1 MLGAAPHPVQS
12 LLPSRFGQTPEHL
25 FAYRLS
31 PRRGRWDPHM
41 TCTAETV
48 GGPLNTHGL
57 RAAVDTISVSERVG
71 SFRYL
76 RAEGRWEW
84 SDAVA
89 QIHGYAPGQVQ
100 PTTALVMSHK
110 HPDDAANV
118 ARLIEA
124 MTGQGRPFSSRH
136 RIIDT
141 RGHIHPV
148 VVIAEKL
155 CDGDGAV
162 IGTRGLYVDL
172 SDVDDGATVEDAIA
186 DFTEHRAVIEQAK
199 GVLMM
204 TYGISSERA
213 FDILV
218 WRSQETNTKLRTL
231 VEQII
236 NDFTAHLRVPRDVR
250 EHADHLLLTAHRRV
264 HAPLRPIDSRSDA
277 C

>member
-1 MLGAAPHPVQS
+1 MG
-12 LLPSRFGQTPEHL
+12 
-25 FAYRLS
+25 
-31 PRRGRWDPHM
+31 
-41 TCTAETV
+41 
-48 GGPLNTHGL
+48 
-57 RAAVDTISVSERVG
+57 ERVG

-76 RAEGRWEW
+76 RAADRWEW

-89 QIHGYAPGQVQ
+89 HIHGYAPGQVQ

-136 RIIDT
+136 RIVDT

-148 VVIAEKL
+148 VVIGERL
-155 CDGDGAV
+155 CDGDGTV
-162 IGTRGLYVDL
+162 IGSQGLYVDL

-204 TYGISSERA
+204 TYAISAERA

-218 WRSQETNTKLRTL
+218 WRSQETNTKLRRLAT
-231 VEQII
+231 QIVD
-236 NDFTAHLRVPRDVR
+236 DFTAELRVPGGIR
-250 EHADHLLLTAHRRV
+250 ERADHLLLTAHER
-264 HAPLRPIDSRSDA
+264 ARPPVSPADSHSDA

>member
-1 MLGAAPHPVQS
+1 M
-12 LLPSRFGQTPEHL
+12 
-25 FAYRLS
+25 
-31 PRRGRWDPHM
+31 
-41 TCTAETV
+41 
-48 GGPLNTHGL
+48 NTHRP
-57 RAAVDTISVSERVG
+57 RAPVDAIPVGERVG

-124 MTGQGRPFSSRH
+124 MTEQGRPFSSRH

-148 VVIAEKL
+148 VVIAERL

-162 IGTRGLYVDL
+162 IGTQGLYVDL
-172 SDVDDGATVEDAIA
+172 SDVDDGGATVEDAIA

-204 TYGISSERA
+204 TYSISSERA

-218 WRSQETNTKLRTL
+218 WRSQLTNTKLRRLAT
-231 VEQII
+231 QIVD
-236 NDFTAHLRVPRDVR
+236 DFTTQLQVPAGIR
-250 EHADHLLLTAHRRV
+250 ERADHLLLTAHERV
-264 HAPLRPIDSRSDA
+264 HAPMPPADAHSDA
-277 C
+277 S

>member
-1 MLGAAPHPVQS
+1 MNNFRPRPPLDAIPV
-12 LLPSRFGQTPEHL
+12 G
-25 FAYRLS
+25 
-31 PRRGRWDPHM
+31 
-41 TCTAETV
+41 
-48 GGPLNTHGL
+48 
-57 RAAVDTISVSERVG
+57 ERVG

-100 PTTALVMSHK
+100 PTSALVMSHK

-124 MTGQGRPFSSRH
+124 MTEQGRPFSSRH

-148 VVIAEKL
+148 VVIAERL

-162 IGTRGLYVDL
+162 IGSQGLYVDL

-218 WRSQETNTKLRTL
+218 WRSQTTNTKLRRLAT
-231 VEQII
+231 QIVA
-236 NDFTAHLRVPRDVR
+236 DFTSQLQVPAGIR
-250 EHADHLLLTAHRRV
+250 ERADHLLLTAHERV
-264 HAPLRPIDSRSDA
+264 HAPMPPADAHSDA